1 MPSKYEATF
10 PKVLSKRE
18 IKDIKKKP
26 VSSYVDVVNLL
37 ATLDEYQAKLE
48 RLRKKNKK
56 LKEKLK
62 ENNDVK

>member
-62 ENNDVK
+62 ENNDVE

>member
-62 ENNDVK
+62 ENSDVK